1 MPNYMAEAFAPVEA
15 VYKARIMQDTWGH
28 LFPDKEHYE
37 GQIRI
42 ASPFYGSQGSSIV
55 LHESESL
62 PCSSPWWFEAVM
74 EFADDAA
81 EDLKSG
87 EVVDFHVRVEIVTVM
102 EELEDWEIKE
112 YVEEGLEPETRK
124 EIHITPVNMN
134 ILVEGNDND

>member
-1 MPNYMAEAFAPVEA
+1 
-15 VYKARIMQDTWGH
+15 
-28 LFPDKEHYE
+28 
-37 GQIRI
+37 
-42 ASPFYGSQGSSIV
+42 
-55 LHESESL
+55 
-62 PCSSPWWFEAVM
+62 M